1 MADPFTDIGPAIVA
15 AAAAPD
21 LRGGRPMTRAG
32 IRPAGRATLAPMEHG
47 GPSRTAW
54 GAAGHRAAH
63 QVLEDGRIFRDPL
76 ALRILGDDADRVVED
91 ARASPRR
98 TVMRIFIAVRH
109 RVAEEA
115 VARHVASGTRQV
127 VVLGAGLD
135 TFAYRNPFA
144 DSGVRVFEVDHPAT
158 QEWKRDTLA
167 RTGIPIPDSVV
178 YAPVDFEADDLATRL
193 AASGVD
199 LAAPTFFLW
208 LGVVPYLTRA
218 AVDATL
224 QVVVA
229 VPGAGVAF
237 DYPNPVDQLSDRSR
251 AAHQARADRMRQLGE
266 PWITYFD
273 TDELA
278 DHLAGIGL
286 RVTEDVGANEIGVR
300 WFGRSPDATPR
311 GGGHVVVA
319 TTRPV
324 PAKI

>member
-1 MADPFTDIGPAIVA
+1 
-15 AAAAPD
+15 
-21 LRGGRPMTRAG
+21 
-32 IRPAGRATLAPMEHG
+32 MEHG

-76 ALRILGDDADRVVED
+76 ALRILGDDADGVVD
-91 ARASPRR
+91 NARATPRR
-98 TVMRIFIAVRH
+98 TPMRIFIAVRH
-109 RVAEEA
+109 RVAEDA
-115 VARHVASGTRQV
+115 LARHVADGTRQV

-144 DSGVRVFEVDHPAT
+144 DNGVRVFEVDHQAT

-167 RTGIPIPDSVV
+167 RTGIPIPDAVT
-178 YAPVDFEADDLATRL
+178 YAPVDFETDDLATRM

-208 LGVVPYLTRA
+208 LGVVPYLTRE

-224 QVVVA
+224 RVVAA
-229 VPGAGVAF
+229 VPGAGAAF

-251 AAHQARADRMRQLGE
+251 EAHLARADRMRQLGE

-273 TDELA
+273 TAELA
-278 DHLAGIGL
+278 DHLAGLGL
-286 RVTEDVGANEIGVR
+286 RVAEDVGATEIGVR
-300 WFGRSPDATPR
+300 WFGRSPDAAPR

-319 TTRPV
+319 TRPL
-324 PAKI
+324 

>member
-1 MADPFTDIGPAIVA
+1 MLTTFTDIGPAIVA
-15 AAAAPD
+15 ATAAPD
-21 LRGGRPMTRAG
+21 IPERPSGSSSLTI
-32 IRPAGRATLAPMEHG
+32 IRPGDTGSMEHG

-76 ALRILGDDADRVVED
+76 ALRILGDDAEGVV
-91 ARASPRR
+91 ARTPAALPRR
-98 TVMRIFIAVRH
+98 TLMRIFIAVRH
-109 RVAEEA
+109 RVAEDA
-115 VARHVASGTRQV
+115 LARHVAAGTRQV

-144 DSGVRVFEVDHPAT
+144 DNGVRVFEVDHPAT

-167 RTGIPIPDSVV
+167 RTGIPIPDTVT
-178 YAPVDFEADDLATRL
+178 YAPVDFEADDLASRM

-208 LGVVPYLTRA
+208 LGVVPYLTRE
-218 AVDATL
+218 AVDSTL
-224 QVVVA
+224 QVVAA

-237 DYPNPVDQLSDRSR
+237 DYPNPVDQLSDRGR
-251 AAHQARADRMRQLGE
+251 EAHQARADRMRQLGE

-278 DHLAGIGL
+278 DHLAGLGL
-286 RVTEDVGANEIGVR
+286 
-300 WFGRSPDATPR
+300 S
-311 GGGHVVVA
+311 VA
-319 TTRPV
+319 G
-324 PAKI
+324 

>member
-1 MADPFTDIGPAIVA
+1 
-15 AAAAPD
+15 
-21 LRGGRPMTRAG
+21 
-32 IRPAGRATLAPMEHG
+32 
-47 GPSRTAW
+47 
-54 GAAGHRAAH
+54 
-63 QVLEDGRIFRDPL
+63 VLEEGRIFRDPL

-98 TVMRIFIAVRH
+98 TLMRIFIAVRH
-109 RVAEEA
+109 RVAEDA
-115 VARHVASGTRQV
+115 LARHVAAGTRQV

-144 DSGVRVFEVDHPAT
+144 DTGIRVFEVDHPAT

-167 RTGIPIPDSVV
+167 RTGVPIPDSVV
-178 YAPVDFEADDLATRL
+178 YAPVDFEADDLATRM

-224 QVVVA
+224 QVVAA

-251 AAHQARADRMRQLGE
+251 EAHQARADRMRQLGE

-278 DHLAGIGL
+278 DHLTGLGL
-286 RVTEDVGANEIGVR
+286 RVVDDVGANEIGVR
-300 WFGRSPDATPR
+300 WFGRSPDEAPR
-311 GGGHVVVA
+311 GGAHVVVA
-319 TTRPV
+319 TTRPD
-324 PAKI
+324 PASA

>member
-1 MADPFTDIGPAIVA
+1 
-15 AAAAPD
+15 
-21 LRGGRPMTRAG
+21 
-32 IRPAGRATLAPMEHG
+32 MEHG

-54 GAAGHRAAH
+54 GAAGHRGAH

-98 TVMRIFIAVRH
+98 TLMRIFIAVRH
-109 RVAEEA
+109 RVAEDA
-115 VARHVASGTRQV
+115 LARHVAAGTLQV

-135 TFAYRNPFA
+135 TFAYRNPFS

-167 RTGIPIPDSVV
+167 RAGIPIPQSVV

-273 TDELA
+273 TDDSPTTSPESVCASRRTSAPTRSACGGSVGHPTPHRAAAATSSWPPRARFPRRSSGPAELA
-278 DHLAGIGL
+278 L
-286 RVTEDVGANEIGVR
+286 RR
-300 WFGRSPDATPR
+300 RSRPRLRRGRCP
-311 GGGHVVVA
+311 
-319 TTRPV
+319 
-324 PAKI
+324 

>member
-1 MADPFTDIGPAIVA
+1 
-15 AAAAPD
+15 
-21 LRGGRPMTRAG
+21 
-32 IRPAGRATLAPMEHG
+32 MEHG

-91 ARASPRR
+91 ARTSPRR
-98 TVMRIFIAVRH
+98 TLMRIFIAVRH
-109 RVAEEA
+109 RVAEDGL
-115 VARHVASGTRQV
+115 ARHVAAGTRQV

-144 DSGVRVFEVDHPAT
+144 DSGIRVFEVDHPAT

-178 YAPVDFEADDLATRL
+178 YAPVDFEADDLASRM

-199 LAAPTFFLW
+199 LVAPTFFLW

-218 AVDATL
+218 AVDSTL
-224 QVVVA
+224 QVVAA

-251 AAHQARADRMRQLGE
+251 EAHQARADRMRQLGE

-278 DHLAGIGL
+278 DHLTGLGL
-286 RVTEDVGANEIGVR
+286 RVVDDVGANEIGVR
-300 WFGRSPDATPR
+300 WFGRSPDEAPR

-319 TTRPV
+319 TTRPD
-324 PAKI
+324 PASA